1 MSDPTSV
8 PAPLPGDPGYR
19 DHAAEMLARL
29 PEQFRRKTDNPNHN
43 EKLLLAVAEQVQSL
57 ETACQQALIQR
68 TIDRSIGAQLDDIG
82 ELVGERRNGL
92 DQETYRRRLRAR
104 VAVHRSKGTIEDVIR
119 VTNLVVFDDA
129 ARIRIQPLPIAGVI
143 VHVEGTVVSESVA
156 DTVLFEFLQ
165 ATVAAG
171 VRVIL
176 ESGTTP
182 PATRFAFDGAG
193 PGYDAGFFIDSRG

>member
-19 DHAAEMLARL
+19 DHGAEMLARL
-29 PEQFRRKTDNPNHN
+29 PEQFRRKTDDPNHN
-43 EKLLLAVAEQVQSL
+43 EKLLLAIAEQIQSL
-57 ETACQQALIQR
+57 ETACQQVLTQR
-68 TIDRSIGAQLDDIG
+68 TIDRGIGVQLDDIG
-82 ELVGERRNGL
+82 KLVGEPRNGL
-92 DQETYRRRLRAR
+92 DQETYRRRVRAR
-104 VAVHRSKGTIEDVIR
+104 ISVHRSKGTIEDVIR
-119 VTNLVVFDDA
+119 VTTLVVFDDA
-129 ARIRIQPLPIAGVI
+129 ATILVQPLPIAGVV
-143 VHVEGTVVSESVA
+143 VHVDGAVVSEAVA

-182 PATRFAFDGAG
+182 PATRFAFDGTG